1 MRGYLTKIITAAA
14 LISVAAAAVHQRCVG
29 FEEPVPGYNTFLA
42 VLNKGGLDSSVLIY
56 HIEDIDHTNIPLFVD
71 ETVIEQEPNGFAVC
85 TQKRSSMELCNGK
98 DVGQFIYTE
107 DTDLSDHIVNTLVS
121 PGQGEKY
128 EVKQSGIYCA
138 VVYQEGTPEV
148 EKVEFVEN
156 HWYGNISL
164 AQWES
169 LKVMLLISLLIFISV
184 MAINFMFRG
193 AAKAY
198 IGTLLDDIRVM
209 FSLKSFVILWK
220 SMIYTF
226 VMTGPDHQFALIDP
240 LVFADQMYSVLCFLL
255 LYKLSIGVFG
265 ITKEKFTEMTIDKK
279 FKIMIRLFA
288 FASLIQ
294 SFYPIINTHLIIF
307 APILIAVALIIL
319 FIWIPMVYI
328 LWKNAKATEREMMD
342 PVFARNY
349 SLSRKVALWIPVTCG
364 VISFFGMVTIQA
376 SSSAN
381 LIDTPTH
388 ASPYSSFAHALEAS
402 ISQNFWFVT
411 LKHLPDFSMLFLL
424 WALIIIWKPV
434 MLERTEDI
442 HSNQLSDGSHAAL
455 KLDEQSERQGV

>member
-1 MRGYLTKIITAAA
+1 MRGYLTNFITAAA
-14 LISVAAAAVHQRCVG
+14 LVSVAAGAVHQRCVG

-71 ETVIEQEPNGFAVC
+71 ESVIEQEPNGFAVC
-85 TQKRSSMELCNGK
+85 TQKRSSMGLCNGK

-128 EVKQSGIYCA
+128 EVKHSGIYCA
-138 VVYQEGTPEV
+138 VVYQEGTPKV
-148 EKVEFVEN
+148 DRVEFVEN

-169 LKVMLLISLLIFISV
+169 LKVMFSISILIFVSV
-184 MAINFMFRG
+184 MALNFMFRG

-209 FSLKSFVILWK
+209 FSLKSVVILWK
-220 SMIYTF
+220 SIIYTF
-226 VMTGPDHQFALIDP
+226 FMTGPDHQFAFIDP
-240 LVFADQMYSVLCFLL
+240 LMFADQMYSAICLLL

-265 ITKEKFTEMTIDKK
+265 ITKEKLRDMTIDKK
-279 FKIMIRLFA
+279 FKIFA
-288 FASLIQ
+288 MASLIQ
-294 SFYPIINTHLIIF
+294 PFYPIINSHLVILSPVFI
-307 APILIAVALIIL
+307 AVILITFVM
-319 FIWIPMVYI
+319 WIPLIYI

-349 SLSRKVALWIPVTCG
+349 SLSRKVALGIPVTCN
-364 VISFFGMVTIQA
+364 VVSFFGMAAIQA
-376 SSSAN
+376 SSNAQ
-381 LIDTPTH
+381 LIDMPTH
-388 ASPYSSFAHALEAS
+388 VSPDSSFAHAMEAS

-455 KLDEQSERQGV
+455 KLDEQSGEERQGV